1 MNALAFALLSNQF
14 WYGFF
19 IGFMMVIGVA
29 LVSVFLIRARLI
41 ARR

>member
-19 IGFMMVIGVA
+19 IGAMISLGIMIVVA
-29 LVSVFLIRARLI
+29 AVMKFRAASTR
-41 ARR
+41 